1 MMKQPDVTVITAAYN
16 AGDFLNE
23 AIDSVVRQTYPFWEL
38 IIVDDGSTDSTR
50 GYALSREKSDRRI
63 RVVTI
68 LHSGLGAARNV
79 AIDMAKGEWVT
90 FLDADDILSPCFI
103 EKMMSA
109 ALDEVDVVAAP
120 IKMFRK
126 KISFESPEKITHEK
140 VSTFNI
146 VRDALFKRGKINSSM
161 CGKLFRKTLFEN
173 SRFNENI
180 FFEDL
185 ELFPR
190 LMLQASSHTVVVLN
204 SPFYG
209 YRQHSSSFIHT
220 LSSHSFDSLE
230 AALRVEQFIK
240 DHCPELENAAADRV
254 ISAAFN
260 VLVKLYQNKIDAPKL
275 KNRCVSSIL
284 ERNISKESRLRNK
297 IAVKLMRLHSWK

>member
-50 GYALSREKSDRRI
+50 GCALSREKSDRRI
-63 RVVTI
+63 RVATI

-109 ALDEVDVVAAP
+109 TLDEVDVVAAP

-140 VSTFNI
+140 VSTFDI
-146 VRDALFKRGKINSSM
+146 VRNALFKHGKINSSM
-161 CGKLFRKTLFEN
+161 CGKLFRKTLFKN

-190 LMLQASSHTVVVLN
+190 LMLQASLHTVVLN
-204 SPFYG
+204 SPLYG
-209 YRQHSSSFIHT
+209 YRQHPSSFLHT

-230 AALRVEQFIK
+230 AALRVEQIIK
-240 DHCPELENAAADRV
+240 NYCPELENAAADRV

-260 VLVKLYQNKIDAPKL
+260 VLVKLYQNKIDAPEL
-275 KNRCVSSIL
+275 KNRCISSIL
-284 ERNISKESRLRNK
+284 ERDVAKESRLRNK
-297 IAVKLMRLHSWK
+297 IAVRLLKAFSC